1 MIRAWV
7 ILDTDMIAAVES
19 PSYTR
24 LRIYDITTTVII
36 CEISETNN
44 EVPPPVPQP
53 GKNRHGQRRI
63 SPSLCGFRSCGRNV
77 GFKGIRLVRSTL
89 HCIYQIIMIPHLHT
103 LMSWSSPP
111 SDLTTCKI
119 GSQTCHQLEF
129 NATILLCTRK
139 LSVKAKNFY

>member
-1 MIRAWV
+1 MHEWY
-7 ILDTDMIAAVES
+7 LTDVTAAVES
-19 PSYTR
+19 PSWTR

-44 EVPPPVPQP
+44 EVPPPVSQP

-77 GFKGIRLVRSTL
+77 GFNGIRLVRSTL
-89 HCIYQIIMIPHLHT
+89 QQCIYQIIMIPHLHT
-103 LMSWSSPP
+103 LMSWSPSP

-119 GSQTCHQLEF
+119 GSQMCHQLEF
-129 NATILLCTRK
+129 NATTLLSTRK
-139 LSVKAKNFY
+139 LSVKTKNFY